1 MAILLILLSAGA
13 SWFDMRRDIIPN
25 RLVFFGMG
33 LGAVFRITMDILAK
47 TPLDI
52 LIMALFVIVLFFC
65 LWPVFVMGGLGA
77 GDCKLLLMAGVFLPV
92 KQAVF
97 VIVST
102 FFIAAAE
109 GMLLILA
116 YSIREKKRKITA
128 IHFAP
133 SFVLA
138 VLLCQYRSFF

>member
-1 MAILLILLSAGA
+1 MATMLILLAVA
-13 SWFDMRRDIIPN
+13 ALLFDMRKDIIPN

-33 LGAVFRITMDILAK
+33 IGAVFRTVSDIMAER
-47 TPLDI
+47 PLDI
-52 LIMALFVIVLFFC
+52 LAMVLEAFLLFFC
-65 LWPVFVMGGLGA
+65 LWPVFATGGLGA

-109 GMLLILA
+109 SILLILFFG
-116 YSIREKKRKITA
+116 IRKEKRKVTA

-133 SFVLA
+133 AFLLA
-138 VLLCQYRSFF
+138 VLSYQFGKIF